1 MKIFCEKNKFWIRP
15 RIKKHNQYTKSLH
28 FQKKIN
34 TSLSNQ
40 FKNNGQT
47 NTMRVW
53 AINENKTWIR
63 KLKKEFWFTMILLFL
78 GLISRTVSWFS
89 NAILKFLIGD
99 AKILVYFC
107 DECEKVGLCV
117 CVCCLLGENK
127 KREKCV

>member
-1 MKIFCEKNKFWIRP
+1 MDTQIQWECE
-15 RIKKHNQYTKSLH
+15 L
-28 FQKKIN
+28 
-34 TSLSNQ
+34 
-40 FKNNGQT
+40 
-47 NTMRVW
+47 
-53 AINENKTWIR
+53 NENKTCIK

-99 AKILVYFC
+99 TKNLVYFC

-127 KREKCV
+127 NV